1 MFTCLSCGERYH
13 SDEGRMERPFSRGW
27 RRANIE
33 SAKKQWAIYGRIVLT
48 NKEIRERLSL

>member
-1 MFTCLSCGERYH
+1 
-13 SDEGRMERPFSRGW
+13 MERPFSRGW